1 MSAKQTKGCPF
12 PEEKLDFAEQKTE
25 GSIFFTFMFNH
36 SFTRLTLMPLGTS
49 FVRSDKGCKTLFF
62 IDTARHFQNI
72 PAVRLQQQTTKRSGC
87 TVHPRIRLIKLIPQ
101 MLTIAKGSAFQLKL
115 FRLRLL
121 FTQRGRFLFNAKPY
135 LIVSRRSQRLL

>member
-1 MSAKQTKGCPF
+1 MPLFTLAPLKG
-12 PEEKLDFAEQKTE
+12 ELDFAEQKTE
-25 GSIFFTFMFNH
+25 GFIFLTFISYLPFTWV
-36 SFTRLTLMPLGTS
+36 TLVPLGTS

-72 PAVRLQQQTTKRSGC
+72 PVVRLQQQTTKRSGC

-121 FTQRGRFLFNAKPY
+121 FTQRGRFLVMCC
-135 LIVSRRSQRLL
+135 LT